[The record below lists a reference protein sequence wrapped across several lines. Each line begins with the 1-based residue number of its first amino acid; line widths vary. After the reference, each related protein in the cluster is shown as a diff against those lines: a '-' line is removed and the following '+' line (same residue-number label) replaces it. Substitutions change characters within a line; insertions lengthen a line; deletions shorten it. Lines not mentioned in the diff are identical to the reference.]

1 VLDWTGRTPEQE
13 ARLAFVRELLALRG
27 KEIAPR
33 LKGASFGDAAAAD
46 SGLLTAHWRMGDRTT
61 LSLTANLSDKD
72 ITYSSN
78 APGAPIWGVATG
90 DRLPPWSVIWH
101 LGG

>member
-1 VLDWTGRTPEQE
+1 
-13 ARLAFVRELLALRG
+13 LLALRR

-33 LKGASFGDAAAAD
+33 LNGASFGDAAAAD
-46 SGLLTAHWRMGDRTT
+46 NGLLTAHWRMGDGTT

-72 ITYSSN
+72 ITYSGK
-78 APGAPIWGVATG
+78 APGAPIWGGMTG